1 MWILSTVLAYCG
13 AFDAYNFV
21 VASTFLFFVK
31 SVQPCSIQL
40 LKLKIMNGLRCLN
53 VNTGP
58 LFAVTKEKV
67 SISKTLAELSSVTC
81 IFVLPRIR
89 RNDAGTQNLAE
100 FWTIQTTS
108 ITSRA
113 YKKDKLPIY
122 TSWSNTRQRRYRS
135 SHSHPQLSMEVS
147 GDPRARTALTRKK
160 DPQEWVGPRHCRLL
174 YHEP

>member
-1 MWILSTVLAYCG
+1 
-13 AFDAYNFV
+13 
-21 VASTFLFFVK
+21 
-31 SVQPCSIQL
+31 
-40 LKLKIMNGLRCLN
+40 
-53 VNTGP
+53 
-58 LFAVTKEKV
+58 
-67 SISKTLAELSSVTC
+67 LAELSSVTC